1 MGKGFS
7 DRSQHA
13 FVSVCGDAFDL
24 YTQLD
29 QVVQVFFDLP
39 VMLSIRK
46 ADQLSIAIFVVLVA
60 EQAELLKIGGV
71 QT

>member
-1 MGKGFS
+1 MPI
-7 DRSQHA
+7 
-13 FVSVCGDAFDL
+13 CGDAFDL
-24 YTQLD
+24 YTQLN

-46 ADQLSIAIFVVLVA
+46 ADQLSIAILMVLVA
-60 EQAELLKIGGV
+60 EQAELLKIGGI